1 MKKIVKRL
9 TALML
14 AVLCLVAA
22 IGPAYAA
29 TVDVPADDPLVP
41 EYTGISSLSCSIS
54 VSSGTAT
61 CRATALIRS
70 GYHAYVTM
78 KLQESSDKSSWWTA
92 VTWQTTGSMTKTH
105 SVSSGKYHRVQVIVK
120 VYNSDNTLVET
131 VTINSSSTYY

>member
-1 MKKIVKRL
+1 MKKMVKRL

-29 TVDVPADDPLVP
+29 TVEEPEDDPLAP
-41 EYTGISSLSCSIS
+41 EYVGISSLSSSIS

-61 CRATALIRS
+61 CRATVHVKS
-70 GYHAYVTM
+70 GYHVYVTM
-78 KLQESSDKSSWWTA
+78 KLQESSDKSSWWTG

-105 SVSSGKYHRVQVIVK
+105 SVSSGKYHRVQVTVK
-120 VYNSDNTLVET
+120 VYDSSNTLVET
-131 VTINSSSTYY
+131 VTTNSPSTYY